1 VEARIMMEGV
11 VALLAVSSLIVG
23 PVVWSLWS
31 DRARERSLA
40 IRAEI
45 QSVVNHA
52 LGGESLVT
60 IEVVPAMAWRR
71 GRVVLC
77 APADWRWLI
86 DSVWMRVLDRLPENY
101 ELVVRAGR
109 VPAPAATRASEL
121 KRAA

>member
-1 VEARIMMEGV
+1 MLDGT
-11 VALLAVSSLIVG
+11 VALLGIASLIFG
-23 PVVWSLWS
+23 PVVWRVWR
-31 DRARERSLA
+31 DRARERGLA
-40 IRAEI
+40 IHAEI

-60 IEVVPAMAWRR
+60 VEVVPAMAWRR

-101 ELVVRAGR
+101 ELVVRAER
-109 VPAPAATRASEL
+109 MPALAATRAPAL